1 MKQGIDIIKI
11 GGSVIT
17 DKTTYKKLN
26 EKSLI
31 DLLKV
36 LKEWK
41 NPYILIHGAGSYGH
55 ILAERY
61 SIKYGYK
68 NEGQIDGLLQIRQDM
83 NDLTNI
89 IIKMMR
95 KLDIRG
101 MGFQTSAIC
110 VTNDIEQSITC
121 NLSAIKHAL
130 NLNLVP
136 VLSGDVSFDEK
147 KHFTILSGDKLIG
160 ELAKNLSVNRVLFL
174 TDVDG
179 ILRKTKEGTL
189 DVIPLMNKEEIMGWK
204 PENTGETKKVDVT
217 GQMIGKLQQIK
228 EMINFVDKIYIL
240 NGRISKRIKSINEG
254 KETICTLIQSCTES

>member
-1 MKQGIDIIKI
+1 MKQGIDIIKL

-31 DLLKV
+31 ELLRV

-41 NPYILIHGAGSYGH
+41 TPYILIHGAGSYGH

-68 NEGQIDGLLQIRQDM
+68 NDAQIEGLLQIRQDM
-83 NDLTNI
+83 NDLTTM
-89 IIKMMR
+89 IIKNMR

-110 VTNDIEQSITC
+110 VTDDVKQSITC
-121 NLSAIKHAL
+121 NFSAIEHAL
-130 NLNLVP
+130 NLKIVP
-136 VLSGDVSFDEK
+136 VLSGDISFDEK
-147 KHFTILSGDKLIG
+147 KQFTILSGDKLIG
-160 ELAKNLSVNRVLFL
+160 ELAKTLSVNRVLFL

-179 ILRKTKEGTL
+179 LLKTTNEKTF
-189 DVIPLMNKEEIMGWK
+189 DIIPLIYKEEIMDWK
-204 PENTGETKKVDVT
+204 TEDTGKTKKVDVT
-217 GQMIGKLQQIK
+217 GQMIGKLHQIK
-228 EMINFVDKIYIL
+228 QMINFVDKIYIL
-240 NGRISKRIKSINEG
+240 NGTISKRMKSINEG
-254 KETICTLIQSCTES
+254 KETICTLIQSSTES